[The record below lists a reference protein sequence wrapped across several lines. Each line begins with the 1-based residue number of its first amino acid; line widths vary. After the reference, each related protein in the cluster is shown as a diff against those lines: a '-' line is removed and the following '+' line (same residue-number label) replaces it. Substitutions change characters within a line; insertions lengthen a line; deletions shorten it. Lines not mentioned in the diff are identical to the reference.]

1 MEPRNYISLVGRKL
15 WGSLQ
20 EEILSCTYQQ
30 LTVRFRLPT
39 QLCDAAAGLSVAV
52 LASTSPGKMWLPLI
66 LPSFDRPLNV
76 RPTARKMKI
85 EITFRWPGSGLV

>member
-1 MEPRNYISLVGRKL
+1 MEHRNYISLMGRKL
-15 WGSLQ
+15 RGSLQ
-20 EEILSCTYQQ
+20 EEILNCTYQQ

-39 QLCDAAAGLSVAV
+39 QLCDAAAGLSVAA